1 MFDSTR
7 SHGMDSLDPVP
18 TSKAEHCP
26 MVDSA
31 VPWWTTTTVLVT
43 FDTVLS
49 NSYMQSA
56 GNSSCTVSVQL
67 RLRLGVSNGVCRLLQ
82 RVGGV
87 KKPNKKDQPAC
98 LSDFIVN
105 WVTRRT
111 YSVNRN

>member
-1 MFDSTR
+1 
-7 SHGMDSLDPVP
+7 
-18 TSKAEHCP
+18 

-111 YSVNRN
+111 YSVNRNVSHRRIFPRN